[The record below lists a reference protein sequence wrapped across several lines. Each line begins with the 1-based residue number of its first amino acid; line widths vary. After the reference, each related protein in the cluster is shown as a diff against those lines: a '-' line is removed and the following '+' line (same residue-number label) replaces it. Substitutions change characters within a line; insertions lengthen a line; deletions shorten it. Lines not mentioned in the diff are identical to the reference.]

1 MYHLDPEELDT
12 LGIESVLTT
21 LMDIGVEQLFPGIWQ
36 QRKSF
41 GEAALDDLA
50 DSMKTAG
57 TNVVPLIVVPRAEGG
72 YSIIAGE
79 RRWRAAQRLQMAK
92 LKCEVGKYSYRQAL
106 YISAVENIQRD
117 DLNPIEEATSF
128 QVLADE
134 FGLSH
139 DVIAYRV
146 GKSRAHVSNYTR
158 LLKLDFRVR
167 DALISKRLTFAQAR
181 PLCSLRFMSDQ
192 RKIAEKALKLDWSV
206 LEITNAV
213 NKILKKPDVTVKL
226 SDSDADLRR
235 LERAISERVG
245 LECVVRRSP
254 KGQWQLGFNAPE
266 SESFSGLLE
275 RLGVRTDIDFE

>member
-1 MYHLDPEELDT
+1 MYQLDPKELDT
-12 LGIESVLTT
+12 LGIDLVLTT

-41 GEAALDDLA
+41 SEAALDDLA
-50 DSMKTAG
+50 DSMQTAG
-57 TNVVPLIVVPRAEGG
+57 TNIVPLIVVPRAEGG
-72 YSIIAGE
+72 FSIIAGE
-79 RRWRAAQRLQMAK
+79 RRWRAAQRIQMRK

-128 QVLADE
+128 QVLAEE
-134 FGLSH
+134 FDLSH
-139 DVIAYRV
+139 DVIARRV
-146 GKSRAHVSNYTR
+146 GKTRAHVSNYVR

-181 PLCSLRFMSDQ
+181 PLCSLELLSDQ
-192 RKIAEKALKLDWSV
+192 RKVAEKAMRLEWSV
-206 LEITNAV
+206 LEITSAV
-213 NKILKKPDVTVKL
+213 NKILKKPQVTVRL
-226 SDSDADLRR
+226 SDIDADLRR